1 MQRTTNCSVKWLR
14 AGEREGGE
22 GGDKIDLCR
31 KADILLHKIPLSAAM
46 DDRVVV
52 VVVVVVA
59 AVL

>member
-14 AGEREGGE
+14 TEEREGGE
-22 GGDKIDLCR
+22 GDKIDLCR

-52 VVVVVVA
+52 VVVVVA

>member
-1 MQRTTNCSVKWLR
+1 MQRTSNCSVKWLR
-14 AGEREGGE
+14 AGEREEGE
-22 GGDKIDLCR
+22 GDKIDLCR

-52 VVVVVVA
+52 VVVA